1 MLANC
6 AKRRLDSQQKC
17 YQLEAELE
25 VSETHMK
32 ASEDA
37 QKANER
43 AEEDAAR
50 LTES

>member
-6 AKRRLDSQQKC
+6 AKRRLDSQQKYC
-17 YQLEAELE
+17 QLVAELE
-25 VSETHMK
+25 VSKTHMQ

-37 QKANER
+37 QKENER